1 MCKERAAS
9 DSYVCGFFGYA
20 TVIYLLYE
28 YVVQRIINDDSLNSV
43 FILNECNQTGHIYL
57 SLLSQAT
64 S

>member
-20 TVIYLLYE
+20 TVIYLLY
-28 YVVQRIINDDSLNSV
+28 VVQRIVNDDSLNSV

>member
-1 MCKERAAS
+1 MCKERDAS

-20 TVIYLLYE
+20 TVIYLLY
-28 YVVQRIINDDSLNSV
+28 VLQRIINDDSLSSV